1 MGRIRTGRIR
11 PGLAMPVP
19 VRPPRPSG
27 EHEPAPCGVSGSREG
42 QRQGAPSSRHRTS
55 GGSRHQLGIKGSTLG
70 SRRIRGASIAPR
82 ADSDKRCAPEQHHRL
97 VCVQGW
103 PSRTCRFPDRT
114 CGFQS
119 ENMPAS
125 RPARG
130 WENVV
135 LLNDSADAQAGSF
148 HRFFRVSCSSARA
161 LLNRTCVRRSCI
173 GTKSLTLDITIGKPE
188 NLMELTIS
196 AGLRLQFINFDYPA
210 QASLVRSNMRA
221 AACSNHLLRSPTVPP
236 RR

>member
-97 VCVQGW
+97 IVSKDDQAEPADSPAEPADSRV
-103 PSRTCRFPDRT
+103 RTCPPPARRAAGRMSFSSMTAPMRRQALFIDFSRFVQLGTGVAQPHL
-114 CGFQS
+114 
-119 ENMPAS
+119 
-125 RPARG
+125 RPA
-130 WENVV
+130 
-135 LLNDSADAQAGSF
+135 LI
-148 HRFFRVSCSSARA
+148 HRHEIF
-161 LLNRTCVRRSCI
+161 N
-173 GTKSLTLDITIGKPE
+173 
-188 NLMELTIS
+188 
-196 AGLRLQFINFDYPA
+196 
-210 QASLVRSNMRA
+210 
-221 AACSNHLLRSPTVPP
+221 P
-236 RR
+236 RHHHR

>member
-19 VRPPRPSG
+19 ERPPRPSG
-27 EHEPAPCGVSGSREG
+27 EHEPAPCGASGSREG

-97 VCVQGW
+97 IVSKDGQAEPADSPAEPW
-103 PSRTCRFPDRT
+103 E
-114 CGFQS
+114 FQC

-125 RPARG
+125 RPTRG
-130 WENVV
+130 WRM
-135 LLNDSADAQAGSF
+135 SF
-148 HRFFRVSCSSARA
+148 SSMAAPLRRHTLFIEFFAFRAARHGRCSTAPASGAHASAR
-161 LLNRTCVRRSCI
+161 
-173 GTKSLTLDITIGKPE
+173 
-188 NLMELTIS
+188 NL
-196 AGLRLQFINFDYPA
+196 QP
-210 QASLVRSNMRA
+210 
-221 AACSNHLLRSPTVPP
+221 SPSP
-236 RR
+236 